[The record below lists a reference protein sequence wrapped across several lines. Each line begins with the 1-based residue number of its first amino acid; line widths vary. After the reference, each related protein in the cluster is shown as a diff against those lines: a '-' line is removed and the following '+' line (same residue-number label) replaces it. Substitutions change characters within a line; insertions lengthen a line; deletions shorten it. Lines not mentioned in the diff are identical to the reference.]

1 MGDDG
6 ARNIVKTYKGPLVRT
21 KDGTYKLALPKDQ
34 CELLT
39 HLITEL
45 RDSLLTTTDDASL
58 RRLFPTAYH
67 NDEKKDAEYQRLMR
81 EELLASRLSS
91 IETTLKVI
99 SSSNELSE
107 SEVDAFARSIN
118 SLRLVIG
125 TSLDI
130 AESDYSDTAA
140 TAASSN
146 SDSEIP
152 DADQDELAEQELVQ
166 HELYDFLGWLLEWTV
181 SAQSAGL

>member
-1 MGDDG
+1 
-6 ARNIVKTYKGPLVRT
+6 
-21 KDGTYKLALPKDQ
+21 
-34 CELLT
+34 
-39 HLITEL
+39 
-45 RDSLLTTTDDASL
+45 
-58 RRLFPTAYH
+58 
-67 NDEKKDAEYQRLMR
+67 MR

-91 IETTLKVI
+91 IETALKVI

-130 AESDYSDTAA
+130 AESDFSD
-140 TAASSN
+140 SSDSSH

-152 DADQDELAEQELVQ
+152 DSNQDELAEQKLVQ
-166 HELYDFLGWLLEWTV
+166 RELYDFLGWLLEWTV
-181 SAQSAGL
+181 SAQSEGL

>member
-21 KDGTYKLALPKDQ
+21 KHGTYKLALPKDQ
-34 CELLT
+34 CEVLT

-67 NDEKKDAEYQRLMR
+67 NDAKKDAEYQRLMR

-91 IETTLKVI
+91 IETALKVI

-130 AESDYSDTAA
+130 AESDFSD
-140 TAASSN
+140 SSQ

-152 DADQDELAEQELVQ
+152 DSNPDELAEQKLVQ
-166 HELYDFLGWLLEWTV
+166 RELYDFLGWLLEWTV
-181 SAQSAGL
+181 SAQSEGL

>member
-6 ARNIVKTYKGPLVRT
+6 TRNIVKIYKGPLVRS
-21 KDGTYKLALPKDQ
+21 KNGTYKLALPKDQ
-34 CELLT
+34 CEVLT

-45 RDSLLTTTDDASL
+45 RDSLMTTTDDASL

-67 NDEKKDAEYQRLMR
+67 NDAKKDAEYQRLMR

-91 IETTLKVI
+91 IEIALKVI

-130 AESDYSDTAA
+130 AESDFSDTSD
-140 TAASSN
+140 SSQN
-146 SDSEIP
+146 DSEIP
-152 DADQDELAEQELVQ
+152 DSTQDESAEQKLVQ
-166 HELYDFLGWLLEWTV
+166 RELYDFLGWILEWTV
-181 SAQSAGL
+181 SAQSEGL

>member
-21 KDGTYKLALPKDQ
+21 KHGTYKLALPKDQ
-34 CELLT
+34 CEVLT

-67 NDEKKDAEYQRLMR
+67 NDAKKDAEYQRLMR

-91 IETTLKVI
+91 IETALKVI

-130 AESDYSDTAA
+130 AESDFSD
-140 TAASSN
+140 SSQ

-152 DADQDELAEQELVQ
+152 DSNPDELAEQKLVQ
-166 HELYDFLGWLLEWTV
+166 RELYDFLGWLLEWTV
-181 SAQSAGL
+181 GAQSEGL

>member
-6 ARNIVKTYKGPLVRT
+6 ARNIVKINKGPLMRT
-21 KDGTYKLALPKDQ
+21 KSGTYKLALPKDH
-34 CELLT
+34 CEVLT

-67 NDEKKDAEYQRLMR
+67 NDAKKDAEYQRLMR

-91 IETTLKVI
+91 IETALMVI

-125 TSLDI
+125 TSLGI
-130 AESDYSDTAA
+130 AESDFSD
-140 TAASSN
+140 SSD

-152 DADQDELAEQELVQ
+152 DSNQDELAEQQLVQ

-181 SAQSAGL
+181 SAQSEGL

>member
-39 HLITEL
+39 HLISEL
-45 RDSLLTTTDDASL
+45 RDSLLTSTDDASL

-67 NDEKKDAEYQRLMR
+67 NDAKKDAEYQRLMR

-99 SSSNELSE
+99 SSSNELSD

-130 AESDYSDTAA
+130 AESDYSGTSDTAV
-140 TAASSN
+140 SSH

-152 DADQDELAEQELVQ
+152 DADQDELAEQKLVQ

>member
-1 MGDDG
+1 M
-6 ARNIVKTYKGPLVRT
+6 RT

-39 HLITEL
+39 HLISEL
-45 RDSLLTTTDDASL
+45 RDSLLTSTDDASL

-67 NDEKKDAEYQRLMR
+67 NDAKKDAEYQRLMR

-140 TAASSN
+140 SSN

>member
-67 NDEKKDAEYQRLMR
+67 NDAKKDAEYQRLMR

-130 AESDYSDTAA
+130 AESDYSDTA
-140 TAASSN
+140 TNAASSN